1 VTLDLFDTARDAA
14 DKKEVLYDGAVLL
27 HGFALAH
34 EDEILDGV
42 DTVLVQSAVRHMFT
56 RSGLRLSVAMTNCGD
71 YGWISDRNGY
81 RYAPLDPVTGKPWP
95 AMPAAFVDL
104 ARSAALAAGYA
115 DFEPDACLV
124 NRYEPGTRLTLHQ
137 DKNERDFAQPIVS
150 VSLGIDAV
158 FLFGGLE
165 RSDRPQRLPLTHGD
179 VVVWGGP
186 SRMRYHGVMPLKVSS
201 HPRLKQCRI
210 NLTMRRAM

>member
-1 VTLDLFDTARDAA
+1 MTLDLFDNARD
-14 DKKEVLYDGAVLL
+14 DKDKVETLCDGAVLL
-27 HGFALAH
+27 HGFALAN
-34 EDEILDGV
+34 DSDILDGV
-42 DTVLVQSAVRHMFT
+42 DSVLAQSPMRHMFT

-71 YGWISDRNGY
+71 YGWISDRRGY
-81 RYAPLDPVTGKPWP
+81 RYERLDPATGKPWP
-95 AMPAAFVDL
+95 AMPPAFFEL
-104 ARSAALAAGYA
+104 ARAAAAVAGYPG
-115 DFEPDACLV
+115 FEPDACLV

-165 RSDRPQRLPLTHGD
+165 RNDRPQRLPLRHGD

-186 SRMRYHGVMPLKVSS
+186 SRMRYHGVMPLKASS
-201 HPRLKQCRI
+201 HPRLGECRI
-210 NLTMRRAM
+210 NLTMRKAM